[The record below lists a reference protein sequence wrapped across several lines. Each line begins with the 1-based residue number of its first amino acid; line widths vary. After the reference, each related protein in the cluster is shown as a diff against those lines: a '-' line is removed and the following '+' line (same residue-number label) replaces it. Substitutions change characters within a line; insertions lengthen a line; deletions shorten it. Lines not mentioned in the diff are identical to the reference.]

1 MTRSAKPVFT
11 KRWGST
17 SDARKPGAPRG
28 GARAPGAGRRDV
40 GAARSAAQGA
50 GEASAVAEGLA
61 ADLLNAAVAA
71 TAQLLTFVLPADA
84 ALSGFFRARKSG
96 ARDRAFIA
104 ETAYAVL
111 RRKRLLERL
120 AACGPNLEP
129 AFLAPGVTPKRGPK
143 PTGPRRI
150 SPRELVLLSL
160 SRVRGMSQRQL
171 EGALLPGEAEWLADI
186 RRQPEPELTLAEQL
200 DFPDW
205 LVERLSSQSTG
216 RPEIDLA
223 PTGGGADGASAPGAV
238 PISRMTPEE
247 LLTLARALNT
257 PAPLDLRVNSLKAE
271 REAVIERLAAD
282 GIAAAACPYSPL
294 GLRLKTKPYLAKHPA
309 FLDGSIEVQDEGSQ
323 LLGFLL
329 APKRGE
335 MVVDFCAGAGG
346 KTLLLGALMRS
357 TGRLYAFDVAEK
369 RLAKMKPRAARAGL
383 SNVHPACLS
392 GENDIRVKRL
402 AAKADRVLVDAPCS
416 GLGTLRRNPD
426 LKWRQSAQSVDELTV
441 KQAAILAAAA
451 RLVRPG
457 GRLVYA
463 TCSILAEENEAIVDA
478 FLADHADFH
487 RLSAQEVLA
496 AQGIVID
503 CGADMRLSPQT
514 HGTDAFY
521 AAVLERAK

>member
-1 MTRSAKPVFT
+1 MSKSPT
-11 KRWGST
+11 
-17 SDARKPGAPRG
+17 RKPRPTPLRGSRRDAATSG
-28 GARAPGAGRRDV
+28 GAHAG
-40 GAARSAAQGA
+40 
-50 GEASAVAEGLA
+50 GEAADGLA

-71 TAQLLTFVLPADA
+71 TAQLLSFTQAADV
-84 ALSGFFRARKSG
+84 ALSAFFRARKSG
-96 ARDRAFIA
+96 ARDRSFIA

-129 AFLAPGVTPKRGPK
+129 AFLAPGATPKRPPK
-143 PTGPRRI
+143 VAAPRRI

-205 LVERLSSQSTG
+205 LVERLTNQSTG
-216 RPEIDLA
+216 RPKIDLA
-223 PTGGGADGASAPGAV
+223 PTGGGADDSSAPGGV
-238 PISRMTPEE
+238 PIPRMPAED
-247 LLTLARALNT
+247 LLALARALNS
-257 PAPLDLRVNSLKAE
+257 PAPLDLRVNSLKADPT
-271 REAVIERLAAD
+271 AVIQRLAAD
-282 GIAAAACPYSPL
+282 GIVATPCPYSPL
-294 GLRLKTKPYLAKHPA
+294 GLRLKTKPFLQKHPA
-309 FLDGSIEVQDEGSQ
+309 FLDGSFEVQDEGSQ

-329 APKRGE
+329 APKRSE
-335 MVVDFCAGAGG
+335 LVVDFCAGAGG

-357 TGRLYAFDVAEK
+357 TGRLYAYDVSDK
-369 RLAKMKPRAARAGL
+369 RLAKLKPRAARAGL

-392 GENDIRVKRL
+392 SENDTRVKRMSG
-402 AAKADRVLVDAPCS
+402 KADRVLVDAPCS

-426 LKWRQSAQSVDELTV
+426 LKWRQSPQSVAELTA
-441 KQAAILAAAA
+441 KQASILAAAA

-463 TCSILAEENEAIVDA
+463 TCSILAEENEVIVDA
-478 FLADHADFH
+478 FLEMHPDFH

-496 AQGIVID
+496 TQGIVID
-503 CGADMRLSPQT
+503 CGEDMRLSPQK
-514 HGTDAFY
+514 HATDAFY
-521 AAVLERAK
+521 AAVLERTK